1 VPCISKS
8 PKPARSLSRDS
19 RNLYDLR
26 DVVALAR
33 HASMSTTYKPALL
46 KAIVRI
52 ISRKR
57 MLQIPLTVIGAEFTK
72 LYWNQTVVFHLRQAA
87 VISKE
92 SEVLRTIR
100 NAAECYGVRELSDL
114 PHDARNAIERE
125 MARILT
131 IDVLRRFHNS
141 KPAHMPPLFT
151 WDRPDGFVKLSS
163 WALDFI
169 VANSRALETLANYW
183 WAKYLEKINVLA
195 PLVIEKV
202 ERDGARRGPL
212 AKYLKIL
219 RQIDE
224 AQCFYC
230 GRDLSSGVRVEVDHV
245 LPWTFL
251 LADPI
256 WDLVLSC
263 ANCNAAKS
271 DRLPE
276 RRFID
281 QLIAT
286 NERRHSNALPAG
298 MSPLMD
304 GSGIIQLY
312 EAAISVEWP
321 RFWRPAGT

>member
-1 VPCISKS
+1 M
-8 PKPARSLSRDS
+8 
-19 RNLYDLR
+19 YDLR

-46 KAIVRI
+46 KALVRI
-52 ISRKR
+52 IARER
-57 MLQIPLTVIGAEFTK
+57 TVQIPLTVIGAEFTK

-92 SEVLRTIR
+92 PEVLRAIR
-100 NAAECYGVRELSDL
+100 NAAERYGVRELSDL
-114 PHDARNAIERE
+114 PSDARVAIERE

-131 IDVLRRFHNS
+131 IDVLRRFHAS
-141 KPAHMPPLFT
+141 KPEHMPPLFS
-151 WDRPDGFVKLSS
+151 WHRGDRFVSFS
-163 WALDFI
+163 RGALDFI
-169 VANSRALETLANYW
+169 AANSRPLETLANYW
-183 WAKYLEKINVLA
+183 SAKYLEKVNVLA
-195 PLVIEKV
+195 PLIIEKV
-202 ERDGARRGPL
+202 ERDGARRRSL
-212 AKYLKIL
+212 TKYLKIL
-219 RQIDE
+219 REIDE
-224 AQCFYC
+224 TKCFYC
-230 GRDLSSGVRVEVDHV
+230 RRDLADGLRIEVDHV

-263 ANCNAAKS
+263 ASCNAAKS
-271 DRLPE
+271 DHLPD
-276 RRFID
+276 RRFVE

-298 MSPLMD
+298 ISPLMD

-321 RFWRPAGT
+321 RFWRPTVS